1 MPSIQIS
8 GHHRLYDSDG
18 SGPAVILVH
27 GSLSNGKQWR
37 KLAERLRD
45 RFRVLSLDLY
55 MTRNEDG
62 FEIGDFGFADDVA
75 FVETLLA
82 SYPPAHLVGHSYGGV
97 VAARAALNKCNA
109 LASLTLIEPSCFH
122 LLDKSGEDFAEIM
135 QLRNDGLAF
144 AATGDRAGQ
153 ARHFIEY
160 WMGTEAWVTM
170 PERRQAAI
178 LASLKRLEPDWQ
190 GTLQPHTSLEDY
202 RTLTVPTLLLRAR
215 DTRRPSSHLVDLIG
229 AALPDARIAEVAS
242 GGHMSPLT
250 NPDPVNDLIE
260 RFVMNRRSPDGAEGE
275 IRE

>member
-8 GHHRLYDSDG
+8 GHHRLYDSEG
-18 SGPAVILVH
+18 SGSAVILVH
-27 GSLSNGKQWR
+27 GSLSSGKQWR
-37 KLAERLRD
+37 KLADRLQD
-45 RFRVLSLDLY
+45 RFRVFSLDLY
-55 MTRNEDG
+55 MTQGESG
-62 FEIGDFGFADDVA
+62 PKVGDFSFADDVA
-75 FVETLLA
+75 FVETLVVGNA
-82 SYPPAHLVGHSYGGV
+82 PAHLVGHSYGGV
-97 VAARAALNKCNA
+97 VAARAALNRRDA

-144 AATGDRAGQ
+144 AATGDPAGQ

-160 WMGTEAWVTM
+160 WMGPQAWLTM

-178 LASLKRLEPDWQ
+178 LAGLKRLEPDWQ
-190 GTLQPHTSLEDY
+190 GTLQPHTSLDDY
-202 RTLTVPTLLLRAR
+202 RGLNVPTLMLRAR

-229 AALPDARIAEVAS
+229 AALPNARIAEVAS

-260 RFVMNRRSPDGAEGE
+260 QFLVPPR
-275 IRE
+275 